1 MNENVY
7 IASLRLRHIGF
18 INNER
23 LQGLLMRSEL
33 AQQHKSNNKKVKVV
47 ALFWDGSKQK
57 CHLA

>member
-7 IASLRLRHIGF
+7 IASLRLRPVCF

-23 LQGLLMRSEL
+23 LQGLLRRSEL

-47 ALFWDGSKQK
+47 ALFLDGSKQK

>member
-1 MNENVY
+1 MLLCCACAISV
-7 IASLRLRHIGF
+7 F

-23 LQGLLMRSEL
+23 FQGLLMRSEL

-47 ALFWDGSKQK
+47 ALFLDGSKQK